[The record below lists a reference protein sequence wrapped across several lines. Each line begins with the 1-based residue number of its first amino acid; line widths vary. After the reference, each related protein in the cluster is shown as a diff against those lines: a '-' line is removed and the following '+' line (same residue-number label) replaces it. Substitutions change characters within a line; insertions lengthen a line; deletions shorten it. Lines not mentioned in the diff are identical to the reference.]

1 MTKAKTR
8 VPGLGE
14 RIKDARNAAG
24 LTQQK
29 TADALNMTIGAY
41 QKYEA
46 GSVEPPLNSL
56 ISLAIVFGVT
66 TDFLLGLAPE
76 ASSDE

>member
-8 VPGLGE
+8 VPGLSE
-14 RIKDARNAAG
+14 RIKEARNAAG

-46 GSVEPPLNSL
+46 GSVEPPLHSL
-56 ISLAIVFGVT
+56 VSLAIIFDVT
-66 TDFLLGLAPE
+66 TDFLLGLTSE
-76 ASSDE
+76 EFSGE

>member
-14 RIKDARNAAG
+14 RIKDARKAAG

-46 GSVEPPLNSL
+46 GSVEPPLHSL
-56 ISLAIVFGVT
+56 ISLSIVFNVP
-66 TDFLLGLAPE
+66 TDWLLGLT
-76 ASSDE
+76 DEVRVGE